1 VCVRMCM
8 CVCLLPCRLQPSSMN
23 RKYHSVHLNRT
34 PDNNG
39 SLEMHNIA
47 NERPQ
52 AGSCNKF
59 VDIDDDAARSSDCA
73 YYAVHD
79 SLMTDNDS
87 NWIKYADCSRM

>member
-1 VCVRMCM
+1 
-8 CVCLLPCRLQPSSMN
+8 
-23 RKYHSVHLNRT
+23 
-34 PDNNG
+34 
-39 SLEMHNIA
+39 MHNIA

-59 VDIDDDAARSSDCA
+59 TDIGDYAARSYDCA

-87 NWIKYADCSRM
+87 NWKKHTDCSRM